1 METVQTNETA
11 AAQAAAAVISDEAK
25 ISKLTADVA
34 KRERVLAI
42 LTNLPDEDRSADSEA
57 SELKAIKAMKSEI
70 AKLQFKGVHDSIV
83 EQSSNIAIA
92 LREAIDNATELQAEQ
107 VAVIQISI
115 FGDKTENGTG
125 FKIDFRL
132 RDNSPTAPKAEG
144 STAEKAEGAAKGTPV
159 VYKGMTYTSAAK
171 AMQALYAEQGKQFP
185 TTSKN
190 WLQHIKTNNEK
201 EGWGMTYAD
210 GTLIVKD

>member
-1 METVQTNETA
+1 MKTVTNETA

-70 AKLQFKGVHDSIV
+70 AKLQFKEVHDSIV

-171 AMQALYAEQGKQFP
+171 AMQALYAEQGKTFP

>member
-1 METVQTNETA
+1 MKTVTNETA

-70 AKLQFKGVHDSIV
+70 AKLQFKEVHDSIV

-107 VAVIQISI
+107 VAVIQILI

>member
-1 METVQTNETA
+1 MKTVTNETA

-70 AKLQFKGVHDSIV
+70 AKLQFKEVHDSIV

>member
-1 METVQTNETA
+1 MKTVTNETA

-70 AKLQFKGVHDSIV
+70 AKLQFKEVHDSIV

-107 VAVIQISI
+107 VAVIQILI

-171 AMQALYAEQGKQFP
+171 AMQALYAEQGKTFP